1 MITAGIVI
9 DTIAL
14 PSNVPLPYVSLTL
27 AIVYVVDPPP
37 KLAGVTA
44 IVPLVVPEANVF
56 TVPSL
61 NVTVIDP
68 VPVNPNVKFVVVP
81 SQMLGVPLNVAVGF
95 ANTVTCA
102 VEGIIVLTPFAST
115 TLEIVYVVVA
125 VGVPTVNGIPLVTLV
140 IV

>member
-1 MITAGIVI
+1 MVVVPSLIVTVDTGCTVITAGIVI
-9 DTIAL
+9 DTVADPL
-14 PSNVPLPYVSLTL
+14 NVPVPYVSLTL

-81 SQMLGVPLNVAVGF
+81 SQ
-95 ANTVTCA
+95 
-102 VEGIIVLTPFAST
+102 IV
-115 TLEIVYVVVA
+115 
-125 VGVPTVNGIPLVTLV
+125 
-140 IV
+140 